1 MRKISFSLGCSSV
14 IHSLEIG
21 FGPGQFSLYKNDM
34 HTVCMKFK
42 MMYSYEVSLKST
54 RHMQVSDAF
63 QTWFRTNRVHD
74 PGSKEW
80 GHSL

>member
-1 MRKISFSLGCSSV
+1 
-14 IHSLEIG
+14 
-21 FGPGQFSLYKNDM
+21 M

-80 GHSL
+80 GYS